1 MTTNTADLG
10 LGFDLDALVDEV
22 VATGIDQSQA
32 KKGPELP
39 AEGMAFL
46 RIFAFL
52 ELGKQ
57 KYVPKKGM
65 AEKEGLRVKIGVE
78 LSGAKWP
85 ARQTDEGLKPQTM
98 WLKELTY
105 SQDDRSGWFK
115 LFKQLRGNRTDVR
128 HAIQLLGNRAAFMG
142 EIKHT
147 EDKKY
152 ANIVMESIT
161 PAVDKRFDATLGEN
175 VYTPIQVQELRT
187 PLKVFIWANAT
198 PAMFDALYIPGQLE
212 AKLDDDGKVL
222 KPARSRNVYQE
233 KIRGALNLE
242 TSPIAAYI
250 QGKISEAA
258 QHDLDEES
266 EPDELPPQVREPA
279 GASDEADPMAG
290 IG

>member
-1 MTTNTADLG
+1 MSQQNTDTG
-10 LGFDLDALVDEV
+10 LGFDIDALVNEV
-22 VATGIDQSQA
+22 VATGVDQSKA
-32 KKGPELP
+32 KTGPELP
-39 AEGMAFL
+39 AEGTAFL
-46 RIFAFL
+46 RIFAVL

-85 ARQTDEGLKPQTM
+85 ARQTDEGLRPQTM

-105 SQDDRSGWFK
+105 SQDDRSGWYK
-115 LFKQLRGNRTDVR
+115 LFKQLRAGREDIKHIV
-128 HAIQLLGNRAAFMG
+128 QLIGDRAAFMG

-152 ANIVMESIT
+152 ANLVMESIR
-161 PAVDKRFDATLGEN
+161 PAMDSRFDAERGEQ
-175 VYTPIQVQELRT
+175 VHTPIQVQALRSA
-187 PLKVFIWANAT
+187 LKVFIWNNAT
-198 PAMFDALYIPGQLE
+198 PAMFDSLYIPGQLE
-212 AKLDDDGKVL
+212 AKTDDDGKVL

-250 QGKISEAA
+250 QGKVSAAA
-258 QHDLDEES
+258 QHDLDEEA
-266 EPDELPPQVREPA
+266 ETDDVPTGVREPA
-279 GASDEADPMAG
+279 GVDDADPMAG